1 MGQHIDVDLTRLC
14 NSDLSTK
21 EKPVMNVDDVFLVL
35 HHHWVMDTA
44 TFPNGR
50 QRLQVAFL
58 VLMIAYTASRP
69 GALVY
74 VARNEKKSRGYAIG
88 EDDED
93 EDEDE
98 DGNDNRESGEED
110 SADHDWDNEQAKTL
124 CYGDVT
130 LFLLPNPDGIRDLL
144 GMEVDICHS
153 KGHQR
158 KPKRLVTYPFL
169 IQTTSSLRNIV
180 RSLFS
185 PRLKTSS
192 STSFCS

>member
-1 MGQHIDVDLTRLC
+1 MGQYIDVDLTRLY
-14 NSDLSTK
+14 NLDLSTK

-158 KPKRLVTYPFL
+158 KPKR
-169 IQTTSSLRNIV
+169 
-180 RSLFS
+180 
-185 PRLKTSS
+185 
-192 STSFCS
+192 